1 MSSRLHGNSRFTAPA
16 WTHRSGLRC
25 GAKGGRAGEIPRS
38 PYRSKPGSVETAV
51 VQRRGDDLNRDDLCL
66 CGFVLTE
73 VLQGIRD
80 EKQYVAVKRQ
90 FSDLL
95 YLPDDASTFEL
106 GATIYRNLRRQG
118 ITIRN
123 SIDCLIAATVVQH
136 GVGLLENDRD
146 YEFIGQHYPLNRW
159 TV

>member
-1 MSSRLHGNSRFTAPA
+1 MKTLVDSTVWIDFLHNKTTPQTERLTE
-16 WTHRSGLRC
+16 L
-25 GAKGGRAGEIPRS
+25 I
-38 PYRSKPGSVETAV
+38 
-51 VQRRGDDLNRDDLCL
+51 LNRDDLCL

-80 EKQYVAVKRQ
+80 EKQYVAVKQQ
-90 FSDLL
+90 FGNLL
-95 YLPDDASTFEL
+95 YLSDDASTFEL

-159 TV
+159 TT

>member
-1 MSSRLHGNSRFTAPA
+1 MKTLVDSTVWTDFLRNKTTPQTERLTE
-16 WTHRSGLRC
+16 L
-25 GAKGGRAGEIPRS
+25 I
-38 PYRSKPGSVETAV
+38 
-51 VQRRGDDLNRDDLCL
+51 LNRDDLCL

-80 EKQYVAVKRQ
+80 EKQYVAVKQQ
-90 FSDLL
+90 FSNLL
-95 YLPDDASTFEL
+95 YLSDDASTFEL

-146 YEFIGQHYPLNRW
+146 YEFIDQHYPLNRW